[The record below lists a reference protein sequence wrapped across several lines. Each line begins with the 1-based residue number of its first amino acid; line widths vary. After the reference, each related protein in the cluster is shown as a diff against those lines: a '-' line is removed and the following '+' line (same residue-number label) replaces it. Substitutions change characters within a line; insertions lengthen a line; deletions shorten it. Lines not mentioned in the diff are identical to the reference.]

1 MGTLRFAHPT
11 HSLLD
16 TRYSIMAQQLIKVP
30 PTKNTLLKLKKQVR
44 FLEEGHDLL
53 ERKRELLTRLVYE
66 RIGEYRRLRAE
77 AEQRLREAFRCLSL
91 THLRMGSRGIRQA
104 SLGAEPALRVDILPR
119 RALGVEYP
127 AVTAERVPLKPVGL
141 LGTDASFDTTRDNL
155 ANAAV
160 VLARLG
166 EVEIALYRLLAEQRK
181 AQKRV
186 NALKYNIIPL
196 YRRTIHFIQSALEE
210 EERNTLFQVKLLRER
225 AKA

>member
-1 MGTLRFAHPT
+1 
-11 HSLLD
+11 
-16 TRYSIMAQQLIKVP
+16 MAQQLIKVP
-30 PTKNTLLKLKKQVR
+30 PTKNTLLKLKKQVK

-77 AEQRLREAFRCLSL
+77 AEQALAEAYRCLAL
-91 THLRMGSRGIRQA
+91 AHLRMGSRGLRQSA
-104 SLGAEPALRVDILPR
+104 LGAEPALKVDILPR

-127 AVTAERVPLKPVGL
+127 SVAAERLPLKPVGL
-141 LGTDASFDTTRDNL
+141 LGTDASFDTSRDNL
-155 ANAAV
+155 ANACV
-160 VLARLG
+160 LLARLA
-166 EVEIALYRLLAEQRK
+166 EVEIALYRLMEEQRK

-196 YRRTIHFIQSALEE
+196 YRRTVHFIRSALEE

-225 AKA
+225 AAVR

>member
-127 AVTAERVPLKPVGL
+127 AVTADRVPLKPVGL

-196 YRRTIHFIQSALEE
+196 YRRTIHFIQSSLEE

-225 AKA
+225 AEA

>member
-1 MGTLRFAHPT
+1 
-11 HSLLD
+11 
-16 TRYSIMAQQLIKVP
+16 MAQQLIKVP
-30 PTKNTLLKLKKQVR
+30 PTKNTLLKLKKQVK

-66 RIGEYRRLRAE
+66 RIGEYRRLRADAERSLGE
-77 AEQRLREAFRCLSL
+77 AYRCLSL

-104 SLGAEPALRVDILPR
+104 ALGAEPALRVDILPR

-127 AVTAERVPLKPVGL
+127 SVAAERLPLKPVGL
-141 LGTDASFDTTRDNL
+141 LGTDASFDTTRANL
-155 ANAAV
+155 ANACV
-160 VLARLG
+160 LLARLG
-166 EVEIALYRLLAEQRK
+166 EVEIALFRLMEEQRK

-196 YRRTIHFIQSALEE
+196 YRRTVHFIQSSLEE

-225 AKA
+225 ATVR

>member
-1 MGTLRFAHPT
+1 
-11 HSLLD
+11 
-16 TRYSIMAQQLIKVP
+16 MAQQLIKVP

-127 AVTAERVPLKPVGL
+127 AVTAERLPLKPVGL

-166 EVEIALYRLLAEQRK
+166 EVEIALHRLLAEQRK

-196 YRRTIHFIQSALEE
+196 YRRTIHFIQSSLEE

-225 AKA
+225 AGA

>member
-1 MGTLRFAHPT
+1 
-11 HSLLD
+11 
-16 TRYSIMAQQLIKVP
+16 MAQQLIKVP
-30 PTKNTLLKLKKQVR
+30 PTKNTLLKLKKQVK

-66 RIGEYRRLRAE
+66 RIGEYRRLRRE
-77 AEQRLREAFRCLSL
+77 AERALAEAFRCLSL
-91 THLRMGSRGIRQA
+91 THLRMGSRSIRQA
-104 SLGAEPALRVDILPR
+104 ALGAEPALKVDILPR

-141 LGTDASFDTTRDNL
+141 LGTDASFDTTRANL

-160 VLARLG
+160 LLAQLG
-166 EVEIALYRLLAEQRK
+166 EVEIALHRLLEEQRK

-196 YRRTIHFIQSALEE
+196 YRRTIHFIQSSLEE
-210 EERNTLFQVKLLRER
+210 EERNTLFQVKLLREH